1 MSKAPKKRDT
11 GSSQLDWLAAAIGQ
25 ATRAAKFVVSGE
37 RPVAAP
43 DLEVEGLGHVP
54 VPLRRGA
61 AKALIAV
68 CHVAPYGKGTETLV
82 DSRVRKTFE
91 LDPQMFRLG
100 DEWNTAITD
109 ATRTAADA
117 LGLPADRLEAR
128 LYKLLVYEKGG
139 FFLPHRDSEKHDRM
153 VASLI
158 VVLPNPF
165 EGGRL
170 IVRHGAAKQEL
181 AFEEAAAGKTACFAA
196 FYADCEHEVERVTS
210 GVRVALAYN
219 LVLKP
224 QPGKLSAAAR
234 PTAPADRLAE
244 ALGSWVTR
252 QPASP
257 LVFAL
262 DHHYTQR
269 GLSLDLLKG
278 ADRQLA
284 DLVVPAAATAD
295 CLVHLA
301 QVSRHLSQFADGGS
315 SDDSYSRNSYRA
327 PRRHAIEIGETY
339 QDDLNGTEWTD
350 LDGKK
355 QPWGEIAL
363 DLSAIVSSIP
373 VHDWKPTSEEFE
385 GYTGNA
391 GNTLDRWYHRSAI
404 VVWHRER
411 HFDVVASCGAAAGMP
426 LFCSMAKKLAKT
438 PKKHLEVARHDCIR
452 FAAALV
458 TEWPKRSSYRSSRR
472 VDESPLDDFPKHLLM
487 LHDRDT
493 IAAFLTK
500 LAGQDEV
507 LPLNTF
513 VVTACHEFG
522 WTAFAQ
528 ELKHLITV
536 RADQCGRR
544 SEILQRDVE
553 WLSAVCC
560 ESSPDPDRSILA
572 GELCAIAVTQFC
584 EPCPDLSAY
593 APRWSPGATIAE
605 KSLPPLLQA
614 LAASGRDE
622 DLARVIRFAQE
633 LPNEFTLDD
642 GQVPAL
648 KLLIPWSQ
656 ERLGSVRPQFQSW
669 LAAVR
674 GQLERA
680 TASEPTPPTDW
691 AWPATVDCRCQ
702 FCSQLNAFLADPSHE
717 VVRIPASEDNR
728 RHLIEKIGRHQCDIR
743 HSLERKG
750 SPYSLVLTKTT
761 GSYERAVKRFEDDC
775 RLLSELPSVP

>member
-1 MSKAPKKRDT
+1 MPKVRKKHGA
-11 GSSQLDWLAAAIGQ
+11 GSSQIDWLATAIGQ
-25 ATRAAKFVVSGE
+25 ATRSAQFCVAGCL
-37 RPVAAP
+37 PVADPGLVVQALGRVTAP
-43 DLEVEGLGHVP
+43 LK
-54 VPLRRGA
+54 RGA
-61 AKALIAV
+61 AKTLIAA
-68 CHVAPYGKGTETLV
+68 CHVAPYGKGTETLI
-82 DSRVRKTFE
+82 DERVRKTFE
-91 LDPQMFRLG
+91 LDPQMFSLG
-100 DEWNTAITD
+100 NEWNTAITD
-109 ATRTAADA
+109 ATRTVADA

-170 IVRHGAAKQEL
+170 IVRHGAIEQKL
-181 AFEEAAAGKTACFAA
+181 TFKEAAAGKEARFAA

-210 GVRVALAYN
+210 GVRISLAYN

-224 QPGKLSAAAR
+224 ATAAD
-234 PTAPADRLAE
+234 PVEPMVPADTLVE
-244 ALGSWVTR
+244 AIRAWVAR
-252 QPASP
+252 QPAEP
-257 LVFAL
+257 LVFAME
-262 DHHYTQR
+262 HHYTEH
-269 GLSLDLLKG
+269 GLSLDLFKG

-284 DLVVPAAATAD
+284 DLVVPAAAKAD

-301 QVSRHLSQFADGGS
+301 QVSRRVSHFADDGS
-315 SDDSYSRNSYRA
+315 FGDSYSRFSYRT

-339 QDDLNGTEWTD
+339 EDDLNGTEWTD
-350 LDGKK
+350 LHGKK
-355 QPWGEIAL
+355 QPWGEIAF
-363 DLSAIVSSIP
+363 DLSAVVSSIP
-373 VHDWKPTSEEFE
+373 IDDWKPTSEEFE

-404 VVWHRER
+404 VVWRRDR
-411 HFDVVASCGAAAGMP
+411 HFDVVASSGAAASIP

-438 PKKHLEVARHDCIR
+438 PKKHLETARRDCIR
-452 FAAALV
+452 FAAAIV
-458 TEWPKRSSYRSSRR
+458 TEWPKRSLGYWNSQS
-472 VDESPLDDFPKHLLM
+472 VEASPLDDLPKHLLM

-507 LPLNTF
+507 LPLSPF

-522 WTAFAQ
+522 WTAFAR
-528 ELKHLITV
+528 ELKYLIVAQT
-536 RADQCGRR
+536 DQFGRR
-544 SEILQRDVE
+544 PEMPQRDVE

-560 ESSPDPDRSILA
+560 DSSPDPGRSILA
-572 GELCAIAVTQFC
+572 GELCVIAVTQFC
-584 EPCPDLSAY
+584 EPRPDRSAY
-593 APRWSPGATIAE
+593 APRDSLGTTVAE

-622 DLARVIRFAQE
+622 DLARVIRFVRD

-656 ERLGSVRPQFQSW
+656 QRFGSVHPQFRSW
-669 LAAVR
+669 LVAAR

-680 TASEPTPPTDW
+680 TAREPTPPTDW
-691 AWPATVDCRCQ
+691 ARPATVDCRCQ

-717 VVRIPASEDNR
+717 VGRIPASEDNR
-728 RHLIEKIGRHQCDIR
+728 RHLIERIGRHQCDVK
-743 HSLERKG
+743 HALERKG

-761 GSYERAVKRFEDDC
+761 GSYERAVKRFEDDR